1 MISYLLDTDIC
12 IYIINRRPAE
22 VIRKFKQL
30 DVGEIGLSAISVSE
44 LRYGVAKSEKRPQNT
59 QRLEEFLAP
68 FEILPY
74 DETVASTYG
83 EIRAELERRGEPIG
97 SLDLF
102 IAAHALSRELTLV
115 TNNEREF
122 RRVGGLRVE
131 NWQKAK

>member
-1 MISYLLDTDIC
+1 MSYLLDTDIC